1 MSQGS
6 SDTGFFGS
14 MEKDKEARRKAL
26 GEGRVDAESVITELL
41 EGVDLDKVVQDDD
54 AESKSF
60 IYGFQY

>member
-1 MSQGS
+1 
-6 SDTGFFGS
+6 